1 MTISSITELIEISNN
16 VTTDNNT
23 KVKRLET

>member
-1 MTISSITELIEISNN
+1 MTISMTTELLEISNN

-23 KVKRLET
+23 EVKLVKM

>member
-1 MTISSITELIEISNN
+1 MTISRITELIEISNN

-23 KVKRLET
+23 EVKRLET